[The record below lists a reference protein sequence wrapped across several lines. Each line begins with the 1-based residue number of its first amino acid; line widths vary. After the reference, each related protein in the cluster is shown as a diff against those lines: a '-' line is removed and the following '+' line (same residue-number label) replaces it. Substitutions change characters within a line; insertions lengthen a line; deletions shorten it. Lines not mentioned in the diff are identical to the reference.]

1 MAKKII
7 WSELAVDRYRH
18 VIQYLLS
25 EWSEREAV
33 KFVNTVN
40 TKLLLLS
47 HFPNIGRRTAYN
59 NSIRQLLLSKHNRL
73 NYKIEKTR
81 IVLPDIFDTRQE
93 EKKKL

>member
-1 MAKKII
+1 MAKKIT
-7 WSELAVDRYRH
+7 WSELAADRYRH

-25 EWSEREAV
+25 EWIEGEAA

-47 HFPNIGRRTAYN
+47 HFPNIGRRTSF
-59 NSIRQLLLSKHNRL
+59 NSTIRQLLLSKHNRL

-81 IVLPDIFDTRQE
+81 IVLLDIFDTRQE
-93 EKKKL
+93 EKN

>member
-1 MAKKII
+1 MAKKIT
-7 WSELAVDRYRH
+7 WSELAADRYRH

-25 EWSEREAV
+25 EWIEREAA

-47 HFPNIGRRTAYN
+47 PFPNIGRRTSF
-59 NSIRQLLLSKHNRL
+59 NSTIRQLLLSKHNRL

-81 IVLPDIFDTRQE
+81 IVLLDIFDTRQE
-93 EKKKL
+93 EKN